1 MILLAAEGLSN
12 DEIAHRLDSRREVV
26 CLWRSD
32 SLRNVWRGWKKAS
45 ARDGP
50 GLFPPEVVVQVKA
63 LACEL
68 PSGRQQPLSRWSV
81 AEIAAQARRS
91 GLVATISDSTV
102 WRGLTRMPSALATPL
117 LIFHAIRILRPRR
130 GASGSLSSHLAGPA
144 AEPGR
149 VCAVGRQE
157 NQHSGAGTLPPNTS
171 VSIGIVGE
179 SRTRISTSGG
189 LGLFGGL
196 GCPPSQAVWSMPS
209 PRPGWLPL
217 EGLSTKS

>member
-1 MILLAAEGLSN
+1 MKSLIVWIVAERSSASGG
-12 DEIAHRLDSRREVV
+12 
-26 CLWRSD
+26 SD

-102 WRGLTRMPSALATPL
+102 WRWLTFVAV
-117 LIFHAIRILRPRR
+117 RR
-130 GASGSLSSHLAGPA
+130 G
-144 AEPGR
+144 PGMF
-149 VCAVGRQE
+149 
-157 NQHSGAGTLPPNTS
+157 LPG
-171 VSIGIVGE
+171 V
-179 SRTRISTSGG
+179 RRH
-189 LGLFGGL
+189 
-196 GCPPSQAVWSMPS
+196 
-209 PRPGWLPL
+209 RPGHAHATRAVV
-217 EGLSTKS
+217 EERETAMTEINYRVDDQRKSEPEIPKSQKFRAALGGP